1 MRIKKG
7 KAFLF
12 FSAANKNKDF
22 YKKGGKVP

>member
-7 KAFLF
+7 KAFLV
-12 FSAANKNKDF
+12 FSPANKTKDF